1 LSEHGQ
7 NPHITTS
14 PDTVRA
20 DGQPAPPA
28 ERRLLIVED
37 SPTMRRVIRRFL
49 DSTGYAMFEAG
60 NGEEAL
66 AVARRERPDVILLDR
81 QIPVLDGYGV
91 LAALRD
97 DPDLED
103 VPVVLVTSHGEPED
117 VAEGL
122 RRGAHDYLRKPFE
135 QPELAARVQAAMRTK
150 AVRDEL
156 RARNAQLERLVSTD
170 VLTGAL
176 NRGAITEVLRAFVS
190 RSRRHGTPLSAVLLD
205 VEGLG
210 AVNAEHGHAAGDAV
224 LRTVARRVRDVMREE
239 DACGRWS
246 GDELLVVAPDTGAEG
261 AAALVERLAAAAGG
275 PVSVDSGEVAVA
287 VWAGAATWGDDEDL
301 EALVR
306 RAETSLTEAQSRRDD
321 GGRA

>member
-1 LSEHGQ
+1 MGRIRNINDLSDSDGTE
-7 NPHITTS
+7 TTAG
-14 PDTVRA
+14 PV
-20 DGQPAPPA
+20 G

-37 SPTMRRVIRRFL
+37 SPTMRRVMRRFL
-49 DSTGYAMFEAG
+49 SSTGYEIFEAG

-66 AVARRERPDVILLDR
+66 AIARRERPDVIMLDR

-97 DPDLED
+97 DADLGD

-135 QPELAARVQAAMRTK
+135 QPELVARVQAAMRTK

-170 VLTGAL
+170 VLTGML
-176 NRGAITEVLRAFVS
+176 NRGAIVEHLRAQVS
-190 RSRRHGTPLSAVLLD
+190 RSRRHHVPLSVVLVD

-210 AVNAEHGHAAGDAV
+210 AVNARHGHAAGDTV
-224 LRTVARRVRDVMREE
+224 LRAIARRVRGVMREE

-246 GDELLVVAPDTGAEG
+246 GDELLVVAPDTEADGV
-261 AAALVERLAAAAGG
+261 AALVERLGAAAAAE
-275 PVSVDSGEVAVA
+275 PVALDAGQVVVGVC
-287 VWAGAATWGDDEDL
+287 AGAATRGHEDDL
-301 EALVR
+301 EALVQ
-306 RAETSLTEAQSRRDD
+306 RAEHALAAEQARRP
-321 GGRA
+321 GRASA

>member
-1 LSEHGQ
+1 MGRIRSIDGLPDSDRSES
-7 NPHITTS
+7 PTTRS
-14 PDTVRA
+14 D
-20 DGQPAPPA
+20 D

-37 SPTMRRVIRRFL
+37 SPTMRRVMRRFL
-49 DSTGYAMFEAG
+49 DSTGYEIFEAG

-66 AVARRERPDVILLDR
+66 AVARRERPDVIMLDR

-91 LAALRD
+91 LAALRND
-97 DPDLED
+97 AELSD

-135 QPELAARVQAAMRTK
+135 QPELVARVQAAMRTK

-170 VLTGAL
+170 VLTGML
-176 NRGAITEVLRAFVS
+176 NRGAIVEHLRALVS
-190 RSRRHGTPLSAVLLD
+190 RSRRHDRPLSVVLID

-210 AVNAEHGHAAGDAV
+210 AVNARHGHAAGDTV
-224 LRTVARRVRDVMREE
+224 LRTVARRVRGVMREE

-246 GDELLVVAPDTGAEG
+246 GDELLVVAPDTAGDG
-261 AAALVERLAAAAGG
+261 AAALVERLEAAAGVE
-275 PVSVDSGEVAVA
+275 PVALDAGDVPVGVC
-287 VWAGAATWGDDEDL
+287 AGAATWSDGDDL

-306 RAETSLTEAQSRRDD
+306 RAEQALSAAQAARP
-321 GGRA
+321 GTAAG

>member
-1 LSEHGQ
+1 MGRIRSIDGLPDSDRSES
-7 NPHITTS
+7 PTTRS
-14 PDTVRA
+14 D
-20 DGQPAPPA
+20 D

-37 SPTMRRVIRRFL
+37 SPTMRRVMRRFL
-49 DSTGYAMFEAG
+49 DSTGYEIFEAG

-66 AVARRERPDVILLDR
+66 AVARRERPDVIMLDR

-97 DPDLED
+97 DAELSD

-135 QPELAARVQAAMRTK
+135 QPELVARVQAAMRTK
-150 AVRDEL
+150 SVRDEL

-170 VLTGAL
+170 VLTGML
-176 NRGAITEVLRAFVS
+176 NRGAITEHLRALVS
-190 RSRRHGTPLSAVLLD
+190 RSRRHDRPLSVVLID

-210 AVNAEHGHAAGDAV
+210 AVNAQYGHAAGDTV
-224 LRTVARRVRDVMREE
+224 LRAVARRVREVMREE

-246 GDELLVVAPDTGAEG
+246 GDELLVVAPDTEAEG
-261 AAALVERLAAAAGG
+261 AAALVERLGAAAGAEA
-275 PVSVDSGEVAVA
+275 VALDAGEVAVGVCGA
-287 VWAGAATWGDDEDL
+287 AATWSDGDDL

-306 RAETSLTEAQSRRDD
+306 RAEQALAAAQAERRGPPPD
-321 GGRA
+321 